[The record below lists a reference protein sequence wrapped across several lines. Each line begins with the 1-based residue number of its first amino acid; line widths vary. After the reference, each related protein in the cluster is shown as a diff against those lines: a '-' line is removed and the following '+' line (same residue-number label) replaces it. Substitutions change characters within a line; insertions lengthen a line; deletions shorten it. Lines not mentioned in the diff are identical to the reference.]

1 MITHVSRDSYEPGLH
16 YRLKGYESGLAAAR
30 TLKSLYLL
38 IHFPFVHVNVSLQLP
53 QRRPAATA
61 RATASSYTARATAS
75 SYTARA
81 TASSYTARA
90 TASSYTARAT
100 ANRHTA
106 RATASSYSQS
116 DN

>member
-38 IHFPFVHVNVSLQLP
+38 IHFPFVHVSLQLP

-61 RATASSYTARATAS
+61 RATASSY
-75 SYTARA
+75 
-81 TASSYTARA
+81 
-90 TASSYTARAT
+90 
-100 ANRHTA
+100 
-106 RATASSYSQS
+106 SQS